1 MKKLKIGRIF
11 VILILLSLF
20 ILISAISYVDAVSNN
35 IADSVFRLHV
45 IANSDSKEDQ
55 ELKLKVRDEL
65 LLYMNIIS
73 KDSTSKQEA
82 MRKNKKSCS
91 ISEFCRNNNF
101 RTLEFYRMLSRH
113 PELARKMK
121 ANSAGERVLDE
132 EAMMTARAILRKEKI
147 EDRRNRYAA
156 DAANEINTL
165 AVQIEELRKEVRR
178 LKCENQRLKK
188 VIVSLRTTIRKQN
201 EV

>member
-1 MKKLKIGRIF
+1 
-11 VILILLSLF
+11 
-20 ILISAISYVDAVSNN
+20 
-35 IADSVFRLHV
+35 
-45 IANSDSKEDQ
+45 
-55 ELKLKVRDEL
+55 
-65 LLYMNIIS
+65 
-73 KDSTSKQEA
+73 

-101 RTLEFYRMLSRH
+101 RTLEFYKMLSRH

-132 EAMMTARAILRKEKI
+132 EAMMTAMAILRKEKI

-165 AVQIEELRKEVRR
+165 AVQIEELRKEGRR

-188 VIVSLRTTIRKQN
+188 IIVSLILIPNQPIDKIHFLPVMLFIVSLDNEQIVSQSLSTTF
-201 EV
+201 